1 MSALPREE
9 VTTADGHKLVAHF
22 FAPASEGKG
31 AVLIIPAMGV
41 AQQFYFPFAQWLAR
55 EHFLVGT
62 FDYRGTGLSRSPNL
76 REFKADIFDWAR
88 LDCRAMVDAMAARAP
103 GRPLFWIGHSLGGQ
117 ILPFVPNRSRITKA
131 ITVAAGSGYWRENSL
146 PLRRRAWWLWY
157 VVAPVAVRI
166 FGYFPGK
173 RLRKVGDLPKGVMEQ
188 WRKWCLSPEYALGE
202 GEHVRQQYAEVTT
215 PIVSLSFSD
224 DEFMSERNT
233 ESLHGF
239 YTRAPRVMKRISP
252 GEIDVKRI
260 GHFGFFKPC
269 FEQSL
274 WRGHLLPE
282 LVANG

>member
-1 MSALPREE
+1 
-9 VTTADGHKLVAHF
+9 
-22 FAPASEGKG
+22 
-31 AVLIIPAMGV
+31 
-41 AQQFYFPFAQWLAR
+41 
-55 EHFLVGT
+55 
-62 FDYRGTGLSRSPNL
+62 
-76 REFKADIFDWAR
+76 
-88 LDCRAMVDAMAARAP
+88 
-103 GRPLFWIGHSLGGQ
+103 
-117 ILPFVPNRSRITKA
+117 
-131 ITVAAGSGYWRENSL
+131 
-146 PLRRRAWWLWY
+146 
-157 VVAPVAVRI
+157 
-166 FGYFPGK
+166 
-173 RLRKVGDLPKGVMEQ
+173 MEQ